1 MIPISYEQAWGTP
14 PCGLRAMLECAR
26 RRRALGVGM
35 SVGIPDFPR

>member
-1 MIPISYEQAWGTP
+1 MIPISYEQCWGTP

-26 RRRALGVGM
+26 RRALGVGM